1 MNKMSDDQKR
11 PKNWIPSPFQKAARN
26 LAKDAVKK
34 FVKQTDN
41 QVIGLGSGPMVAE
54 IVREMKNGIRNKKT
68 IECVVTS
75 FQIKLEAQ
83 YSRLKIVDEYQ
94 IPEIDVV
101 FDGADE
107 VDSNFNMIKGGG
119 GALLREKIV
128 HLAAKKVVIAAESIK
143 FVEEFTWPVP
153 IEVSPFAISIVV
165 KELEQ
170 KAEGRPK
177 LRMLDE
183 GYPYV
188 TENGNFILDTSF
200 DFSTINDIRKKE
212 VELETIPGIMEV
224 GLFTRQA
231 DIYYKANEDGSFKTI
246 EL

>member
-1 MNKMSDDQKR
+1 MGDIKKQ
-11 PKNWIPSPFQKAARN
+11 PKNWIPSPFQNAARN
-26 LAKDAVKK
+26 LAKDAIKK
-34 FVKQTDN
+34 FVKQGDN
-41 QVIGLGSGPMVAE
+41 QVIGLGSGPMATE
-54 IVREMKNGIRNKKT
+54 IVREMKNGIKNRKT

-83 YSRLKIVDEYQ
+83 DSGLKIVGENQ

-107 VDSNFNMIKGGG
+107 IDFNYNMIKGGG
-119 GALLREKIV
+119 GALLKEKIV
-128 HLAAKKVVIAAESIK
+128 HLAAKKVVIAAESKK
-143 FVEEFTWPVP
+143 FVETFSWPVP

-177 LRMLDE
+177 LRMLNE

-200 DFSTINDIRKKE
+200 DFLTINDIRKKE
-212 VELETIPGIMEV
+212 VELKSIPGIIEV
-224 GLFTRQA
+224 GLFTRHA
-231 DIYYKANEDGSFKTI
+231 NVYYKADTDGSFEII